1 MRTTLNDNMGRPI
14 GSIDIQPDG
23 RQVLTNRIGVR
34 LGEYDPRFNVTRD
47 NMGRP
52 VGNGNLLAMLLR

>member
-1 MRTTLNDNMGRPI
+1 MGRPI

-34 LGEYDPRFNVTRD
+34 LGEYDPRFNVTHD

-52 VGNGNLLAMLLR
+52 IGSGNLLAMFLR